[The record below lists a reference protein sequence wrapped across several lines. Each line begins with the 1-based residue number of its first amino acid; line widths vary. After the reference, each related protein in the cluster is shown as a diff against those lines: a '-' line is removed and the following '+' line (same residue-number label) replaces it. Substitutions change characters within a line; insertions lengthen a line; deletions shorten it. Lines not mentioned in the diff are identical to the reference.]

1 MHLYVLEKPIMF
13 LVFIKLIKEIRNL
26 EVGHILIKIIS
37 STFKARAY
45 PLEHGPCYMVK
56 TL

>member
-13 LVFIKLIKEIRNL
+13 LVFIKLIKEIQNL

-45 PLEHGPCYMVK
+45 PLEHEPCYMVK
-56 TL
+56 AL